1 MNYWT
6 SCITDVGTYRKS
18 NQDAL
23 LLKTA
28 KTPVG
33 TVLLAA
39 VADGVGGLKCG
50 ELASNTMVHDLSEW
64 FEGKLPGILKSGGEM
79 EKIRESL
86 LGVIGNTHT
95 KLRDYMQHK
104 NIQLGTTVALLLLLQ
119 DQCLI
124 IHVGDTRVYQY
135 DEYEMYQLT
144 KDHTY
149 VQREIDAGRMTA
161 KEAETSDR
169 GHVLT
174 QCIGSSPHMVPDVKA
189 GEIETPS
196 IFLICSDGFRNS
208 LASEELAGILE
219 QAGSS
224 SRDIFDG
231 ILQNT
236 VNLIKQR
243 GERDNISALFV
254 RCFQEN

>member
-64 FEGKLPGILKSGGEM
+64 IEGKLPGILKSGGGIER
-79 EKIRESL
+79 IRESL
-86 LGVIGNTHT
+86 LDVIGNTHT
-95 KLRDYMQHK
+95 KLHDYMKQK
-104 NIQLGTTVALLLLLQ
+104 DIQLGTTVALLLLLQ
-119 DQCLI
+119 NQCLI

-135 DEYEMYQLT
+135 DEHEMYQLT
-144 KDHTY
+144 K
-149 VQREIDAGRMTA
+149 RFI
-161 KEAETSDR
+161 
-169 GHVLT
+169 
-174 QCIGSSPHMVPDVKA
+174 I
-189 GEIETPS
+189 
-196 IFLICSDGFRNS
+196 
-208 LASEELAGILE
+208 
-219 QAGSS
+219 
-224 SRDIFDG
+224 
-231 ILQNT
+231 
-236 VNLIKQR
+236 
-243 GERDNISALFV
+243 
-254 RCFQEN
+254 

>member
-50 ELASNTMVHDLSEW
+50 ELASNTIVHDLSEW
-64 FEGKLPGILKSGGEM
+64 FEGKLPGLLKCGGKM
-79 EKIRESL
+79 EGIKESL
-86 LGVIGNTHT
+86 LGVIGNTHS
-95 KLRDYMQHK
+95 KLHDYMQQRD
-104 NIQLGTTVALLLLLQ
+104 IQLGTTVALLLLLRN
-119 DQCLI
+119 QCLV

-135 DEYEMYQLT
+135 DECEMYQLT

-149 VQREIDAGRMTA
+149 VQREMDAGRMTA
-161 KEAETSDR
+161 EEAKASSR

-174 QCIGSSPHMVPDVKA
+174 QCIGSSPHMTPDIKE

-196 IFLICSDGFRNS
+196 VFLICSDGFRNT
-208 LASEELAGILE
+208 LTCEELAGILE
-219 QAGSS
+219 QAGSC
-224 SRDIFDG
+224 SRDSFDG

>member
-6 SCITDVGTYRKS
+6 SCITDMGTYRKS

-50 ELASNTMVHDLSEW
+50 ELASNTMVHDLNDW
-64 FEGKLPGILKSGGEM
+64 FDGKLPGLLKSSGKM
-79 EKIRESL
+79 ARIKESL

-95 KLRDYMQHK
+95 KLHNYMQQRD
-104 NIQLGTTVALLLLLQ
+104 IQLGTTVALLLLFKN
-119 DQCLI
+119 QCLI
-124 IHVGDTRVYQY
+124 IHVGDTRIYQY

-149 VQREIDAGRMTA
+149 VQREMDAGRMTA
-161 KEAETSDR
+161 KEAKASNR

-174 QCIGSSPHMVPDVKA
+174 QCIGSSAHMMPDIRE
-189 GEIETPS
+189 GEIETPTV
-196 IFLICSDGFRNS
+196 FLICSDGFRN
-208 LASEELAGILE
+208 LLTDEELADILE
-219 QAGSS
+219 QSGNC
-224 SRDIFDG
+224 SRDVYDK

-236 VNLIKQR
+236 VNIIRQR
-243 GERDNISALFV
+243 GERDNISALLV